1 MALISYKVDR
11 SECTFKCRDIC
22 PLCGKIIFPE
32 IRTYTCSP
40 DFSKINAILLC
51 PSCFTEY
58 FERFERSMLNAYTY
72 CSYEAYPYA
81 LPTNPIPDNIK
92 NDFPLF
98 YKIYEEASTAEAHN
112 LHEICG
118 MGYRKALE
126 ALVKHYAIKLFP
138 NDKDG
143 IEAEMLMPTIRRFAS
158 DKIVKLATA
167 ATWLGND
174 QVHLIT
180 KHPEYDIEQLKSFI
194 LALCQYIEYETLIE
208 KATLLLDKS
217 QNPK

>member
-1 MALISYKVDR
+1 
-11 SECTFKCRDIC
+11 
-22 PLCGKIIFPE
+22 
-32 IRTYTCSP
+32 
-40 DFSKINAILLC
+40 
-51 PSCFTEY
+51 
-58 FERFERSMLNAYTY
+58 
-72 CSYEAYPYA
+72 
-81 LPTNPIPDNIK
+81 
-92 NDFPLF
+92 
-98 YKIYEEASTAEAHN
+98 
-112 LHEICG
+112 
-118 MGYRKALE
+118 
-126 ALVKHYAIKLFP
+126 
-138 NDKDG
+138 
-143 IEAEMLMPTIRRFAS
+143 MPTIRRFAS